1 MHYVNADEVRLAAS
15 TYLRR
20 YADSVLNSKN
30 QSSINIMTDRLLRSL
45 GVPTI
50 PLNLKRNIVNTLQ
63 HILVKDSKSIIT
75 PNLITA
81 LDQTLRREVPSS
93 QEYEFIVL
101 FGVFMVAFPRY
112 DALFD

>member
-1 MHYVNADEVRLAAS
+1 
-15 TYLRR
+15 
-20 YADSVLNSKN
+20 
-30 QSSINIMTDRLLRSL
+30 
-45 GVPTI
+45 
-50 PLNLKRNIVNTLQ
+50 LQ
-63 HILVKDSKSIIT
+63 HILVKDSKSIIRNAFT